1 MTDKQKRLR
10 KMALD
15 PQLDITIR
23 VGKSGLTESLISELD
38 AQLSSRI
45 MVKAKVN
52 RGIADVSSLRDELW
66 EKMAEST
73 SSKIIVTRGNV
84 AVFHRN

>member
-23 VGKSGLTESLISELD
+23 VGKSGMTESLISELD

-45 MVKAKVN
+45 MVKAK
-52 RGIADVSSLRDELW
+52 
-66 EKMAEST
+66 
-73 SSKIIVTRGNV
+73 
-84 AVFHRN
+84 